1 MTHITPKHYVYIF
14 TYFMCTGNM
23 PRCSATGCKNRYGP
37 KHEPG
42 KSFHWWVFYIYDL
55 EHFL

>member
-42 KSFHWWVFYIYDL
+42 KSFH
-55 EHFL
+55 